1 MMRRLVLIAAAALM
15 ILGAAE
21 PAFAGGRVYVYT
33 SGGSRYRRPYST
45 NYSRTRY
52 YPRRY
57 YYYRSY
63 ARYRHRRYRRYY
75 YSPRRYYY
83 RRAPVRY
90 YYYGY

>member
-1 MMRRLVLIAAAALM
+1 MRRLVLIAAAALM

-57 YYYRSY
+57 YYYYRSY